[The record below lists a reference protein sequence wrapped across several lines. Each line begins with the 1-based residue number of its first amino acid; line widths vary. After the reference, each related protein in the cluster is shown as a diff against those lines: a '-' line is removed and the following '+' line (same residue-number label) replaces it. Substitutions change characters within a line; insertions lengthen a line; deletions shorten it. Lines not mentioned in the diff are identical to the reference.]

1 MPASSQEPH
10 PRDSSAPGTGE
21 ASATGVPT
29 AGNKPST
36 GPSAYKLTLTSA
48 SLVPEVARIVA
59 EHYLQAGDWN
69 EAKRRILD
77 TNALQSRTASSSS
90 RLEREIRSRLSTLTR
105 GQLEL
110 LAHATAE
117 DRAALAW
124 LATCKYM
131 PFAFEFA
138 AEVLRDKLAAHDPVL
153 RHSDYE
159 TYLEVKCLSH
169 PELERVTP
177 SSKIKIRQVLLKM
190 LVEAGLLGPGEAL
203 GIVQRPAL
211 SPGVS
216 RAVADDS
223 PHWLAAFL
231 IPDDEIQRR

>member
-10 PRDSSAPGTGE
+10 PRESSAPGTGG
-21 ASATGVPT
+21 ASASGAPTG
-29 AGNKPST
+29 GSKSRT
-36 GPSAYKLTLTSA
+36 GLSSYKLTLTSA
-48 SLVPEVARIVA
+48 ALVPEAARIVA
-59 EHYLQAGDWN
+59 EHYLEAGDWDQ
-69 EAKRRILD
+69 AKRRILD
-77 TNALQSRTASSSS
+77 TNALQSRTTRSAD
-90 RLEREIRSRLSTLTR
+90 RLESELRHRLATLTR

-117 DRAALAW
+117 DRAALSW
-124 LATCKYM
+124 LAACKYM

-159 TYLEVKCLSH
+159 TYLEVKSLSH

-177 SSKIKIRQVLLKM
+177 SSKVKIRQVLLKM

-211 SPGVS
+211 SPGVD

-223 PHWLAAFL
+223 PRWLAAFL

>member
-1 MPASSQEPH
+1 MPASSEDPH
-10 PRDSSAPGTGE
+10 PRDIRAPGTG
-21 ASATGVPT
+21 
-29 AGNKPST
+29 GNRPRN
-36 GPSAYKLTLTSA
+36 GPPPYKLTLTSA
-48 SLVPEVARIVA
+48 ALVPEAARIVA
-59 EHYLQAGDWN
+59 EHYLQAGDW
-69 EAKRRILD
+69 ALARKSVL
-77 TNALQSRTASSSS
+77 TANALQSRTTRSAD
-90 RLEREIRSRLSTLTR
+90 RLESELRHRLATLTR

-117 DRAALAW
+117 DRAALSW
-124 LATCKYM
+124 LAACKYM

-159 TYLEVKCLSH
+159 TYLEVKSLSH

-211 SPGVS
+211 SPGVD